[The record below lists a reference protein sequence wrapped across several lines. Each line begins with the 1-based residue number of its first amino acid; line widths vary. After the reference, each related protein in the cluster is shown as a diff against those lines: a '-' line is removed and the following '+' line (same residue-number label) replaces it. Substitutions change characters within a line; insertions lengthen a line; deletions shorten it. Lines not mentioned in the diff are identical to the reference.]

1 MRAPLNDDD
10 ELTEV
15 LITSNQLASISLGDG
30 WQKSDFMFG
39 EEKKNVKAAYTC
51 KVAYEAVLN
60 HLPGT
65 QGTQRVNLSHAYENG
80 ELKKSIINI
89 RKYTAAGRATTDGM
103 FFDAEEIPFLHEHL
117 PQAATSR
124 YEYRQKQEYSGD
136 RTVSVSNRRV
146 RELDYV
152 PPTEGDVIDGYKH
165 KTVVVVGSRKNEY
178 YLARELDLYVVD
190 RLMEELININFIL
203 SHKNMLATVIYDHF
217 FGVLLLKL
225 IEPDVTRWG
234 LVEQTLLADD
244 EKLHQLVEDAFDYI
258 GFELRLQTS
267 RNCKAFALE
276 PTIMADRFNSK
287 YARQAL
293 YDCLALRLYADTFTV
308 DLFCKIGQKM

>member
-1 MRAPLNDDD
+1 MRTSLND
-10 ELTEV
+10 EPAEFSA
-15 LITSNQLASISLGDG
+15 TSNQPATISVGNG
-30 WQKSDFMFG
+30 WQKSDFMVG
-39 EEKKNVKAAYTC
+39 EETTKKVKPTYTW

-65 QGTQRVNLSHAYENG
+65 QGTQRVNLNHAYENG

-89 RKYTAAGRATTDGM
+89 RKYTATGLATTDGI

-124 YEYRQKQEYSGD
+124 DEYRQKQKFIGD

-146 RELDYV
+146 RDLDYV
-152 PPTEGDVIDGYKH
+152 APTEGDVIDGYKH

-178 YLARELDLYVVD
+178 YRARELDLNVVD
-190 RLMEELININFIL
+190 RLMAELNNINFLL
-203 SHKNMLATVIYDHF
+203 SHKNTLPTTVVYDHF

-225 IEPDVTRWG
+225 IEPDVTRWT
-234 LVEQTLLADD
+234 LVEQTMLADE
-244 EKLHQLVEDAFDYI
+244 EKLQQLVEDAFDYI

-276 PTIMADRFNSK
+276 PTIMANRFNSK

-293 YDCLALRLYADTFTV
+293 YDCLSLRLYADTFAV